1 MENPLFEKHHN
12 HEEINQLVKLFKP
25 VLNIVDFDET
35 KHKWYD
41 SIAYVAT
48 TDDNWSITATFET
61 DKAKGLDSKYYYPVV
76 EFEKNRKQDHSDYKG
91 VKRPATPDE
100 EIANKLQAEKIME
113 HFQKI
118 YKPDFKRAMEI
129 IEIYLQQGINT
140 GIYNSVKVIP
150 HNGDVSTQFYR
161 YENTYNGYNR
171 LFFNSRV
178 AAKITFNNVLQ
189 TLRANETKF
198 KKSHLSIDFLYL
210 ISKDNKIN
218 PYFKIKLPYS
228 SHKKIHCILSF
239 DCSKMYFVSEDSHLK
254 EDYIDNLKEHP
265 TDNAYLE
272 LFFRD
277 NFKKEIINVISKTL
291 KIKRTELVKMTDD
304 ELKSHFI
311 LIEMVKF

>member
-1 MENPLFEKHHN
+1 MTEFNESKN
-12 HEEINQLVKLFKP
+12 
-25 VLNIVDFDET
+25 
-35 KHKWYD
+35 KWH
-41 SIAYVAT
+41 SSMAYVAT
-48 TDDNWSITATFET
+48 THDDWSITASFEV
-61 DKAKGLDSKYYYPVV
+61 DRSRSEDSKYYYPMV
-76 EFEKNRKQDHSDYKG
+76 EFEKNRKQDSSNYKG
-91 VKRPATPDE
+91 VKRAATPDE
-100 EIANKLQAEKIME
+100 ELANKLQAEKIME

-118 YKPDFKRAMEI
+118 YNPDFKRAMEI
-129 IEIYLQQGINT
+129 IEIYVQQGINT
-140 GIYNSVKVIP
+140 GIYNSVKIIP
-150 HNGDVSTQFYR
+150 HDGNVRTQFYR
-161 YENTYNGYNR
+161 YENSYNGYNR
-171 LFFNSRV
+171 LFFNSSV

-239 DCSKMYFVSEDSHLK
+239 DCSKMYFVSEDSHLR

-265 TDNAYLE
+265 TDNAYLK
-272 LFFRD
+272 LFFKD

-291 KIKRTELVKMTDD
+291 KIKRAELLKMSDD
-304 ELKSHFI
+304 ELKNHFI

>member
-1 MENPLFEKHHN
+1 MTEFNESKN
-12 HEEINQLVKLFKP
+12 
-25 VLNIVDFDET
+25 
-35 KHKWYD
+35 KWH
-41 SIAYVAT
+41 SSMAYVAT
-48 TDDNWSITATFET
+48 THDDWSITASFEV
-61 DKAKGLDSKYYYPVV
+61 DRSRSEDSKYYYPMV
-76 EFEKNRKQDHSDYKG
+76 EFEKNRKQDSSNYKG
-91 VKRPATPDE
+91 VKRAATPDE
-100 EIANKLQAEKIME
+100 ELANKLQAEKIME

-118 YKPDFKRAMEI
+118 YNPDFKRAMEI
-129 IEIYLQQGINT
+129 IEIYVQQGINT
-140 GIYNSVKVIP
+140 GIYNSVKIIP
-150 HNGDVSTQFYR
+150 HDGNVQTQFYR
-161 YENTYNGYNR
+161 YENSYNGYNR
-171 LFFNSRV
+171 LFFNSTV

-239 DCSKMYFVSEDSHLK
+239 DCSKMYFVSEDSHLR

-272 LFFRD
+272 LFFKD

-291 KIKRTELVKMTDD
+291 KIKRAELLKMSDD

>member
-1 MENPLFEKHHN
+1 METVLFKNYPN
-12 HEEINQLVKLFKP
+12 HEEINQLVEFFKP
-25 VLNIVDFDET
+25 VLSVSEFTET
-35 KHKWYD
+35 KHKWYNT
-41 SIAYVAT
+41 IAYVAT
-48 TDDNWSITATFET
+48 TDDNWSITATFESVKERGV
-61 DKAKGLDSKYYYPVV
+61 DAKYYYPVV
-76 EFEKNRKQDHSDYKG
+76 EFEKNRKQDNSDYKG

-100 EIANKLQAEKIME
+100 EIANKLQAEKIMKY
-113 HFQKI
+113 FQKM
-118 YKPDFKRAMEI
+118 YNPDFKRAMEI
-129 IEIYLQQGINT
+129 IELYIKQGIDT
-140 GIYNSVKVIP
+140 GIYNNVKVIP
-150 HNGDVSTQFYR
+150 HNGNVSTQFYR

-171 LFFNSRV
+171 LFFNSTV
-178 AAKITFNNVLQ
+178 AAKITFNNLLQ

-210 ISKDNKIN
+210 VSKDNKIN

-239 DCSKMYFVSEDSHLK
+239 DCSKMYFVSEDNNLK

-265 TDNAYLE
+265 TDDHYLE
-272 LFFRD
+272 MFFKE

-291 KIKRTELVKMTDD
+291 KIKRADLVKMTDD